1 MAYNVLIVEDQS
13 MPRQLFEIFVNS
25 SNEFNHVA
33 SLADASLAL
42 TICQNQKVDLI
53 LMKMDVFMI

>member
-25 SNEFNHVA
+25 SNECLFSVNHLPKSKSRFNINGCFYR
-33 SLADASLAL
+33 
-42 TICQNQKVDLI
+42 TRK
-53 LMKMDVFMI
+53 